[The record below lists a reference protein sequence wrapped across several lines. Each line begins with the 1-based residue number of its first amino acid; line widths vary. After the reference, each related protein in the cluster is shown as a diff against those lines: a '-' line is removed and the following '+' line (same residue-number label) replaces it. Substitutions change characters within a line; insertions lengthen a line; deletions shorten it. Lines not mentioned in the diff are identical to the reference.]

1 MKLTAEDIRL
11 YLLPEVEERMRH
23 YTQLAAGEVSGLG
36 MVEEFDGGFLVTDL
50 FLPKQTCSPGGTE
63 LDQESVATLIM
74 ELDQAGEDPGKLRLW
89 YHSHGGLDVF
99 WSGTDESCINNL
111 ANGDYIL
118 SLVTNKRGHVLAR
131 LDIFKPVRLTVDNVP
146 VSVRSAG
153 DSLRERCREEIRQK
167 VENVPVPFAPIR
179 QFPQRG
185 PELLP
190 SWGDMQ
196 DEFDEIEE
204 QFMAGEMT
212 WEEYEQRLRE
222 VGNG

>member
-11 YLLPEVEERMRH
+11 YLLPEVEERIRH

-36 MVEEFDGGFLVTDL
+36 TVEEYDEGFLVTDI
-50 FLPKQTCSPGGTE
+50 FLPKQSCSPGGTE

-74 ELDQAGEDPGKLRLW
+74 ELDQAGADAGSLRFW
-89 YHSHGGLDVF
+89 WHSHGSLDVF

-111 ANGDYIL
+111 ANGDYVL
-118 SLVTNKRGHVLAR
+118 SLVTNKRNQLLAR
-131 LDIFKPVRLTVDNVP
+131 LDIFKPVRLTVDHLP
-146 VSVRSAG
+146 VSVRSVG
-153 DSLRERCREEIRQK
+153 ESLRDQCRTEIRQR
-167 VENVPVPFAPIR
+167 VENVPVPFAPVR
-179 QFPQRG
+179 FPDRG

-190 SWGDMQ
+190 GWGEVV
-196 DEFDEIEE
+196 DEFDELEE

-212 WEEYEQRLRE
+212 WQEYEDRLRE